1 MSPVDFN
8 PGIRSSEPTP
18 SIDAAAGLSKADCA
32 TPGTDPAV
40 LAMLERVQK
49 SDPVLTTPM
58 CPVTQMDFSAF
69 PAVPSPGADMLA
81 LLGEV
86 ADDQRRAN
94 NDARSALLQSTVSEI
109 KSQAS
114 KIRTQA
120 AVNLASGLISAGM
133 QIAQGAYSS
142 IASGAALKSVKGLDL
157 STQSTLLQL
166 KSAKIQ
172 GNAQAFEGVGGVIKS
187 IMDYESKLFD
197 ADIKLSEANV
207 EGLRDMRE
215 RLSSLDQ
222 SLNELISK
230 ATSVQQTIADSVNQT
245 RTRIVG

>member
-1 MSPVDFN
+1 
-8 PGIRSSEPTP
+8 
-18 SIDAAAGLSKADCA
+18 
-32 TPGTDPAV
+32 
-40 LAMLERVQK
+40 
-49 SDPVLTTPM
+49 
-58 CPVTQMDFSAF
+58 
-69 PAVPSPGADMLA
+69 MLA

-172 GNAQAFEGVGGVIKS
+172 GQRP
-187 IMDYESKLFD
+187 
-197 ADIKLSEANV
+197 
-207 EGLRDMRE
+207 GL
-215 RLSSLDQ
+215 
-222 SLNELISK
+222 
-230 ATSVQQTIADSVNQT
+230 
-245 RTRIVG
+245 